1 MKIINIKSNSDGLNI
16 ELAIEE
22 PIGDVLG
29 IIQISHGMAEH
40 KERYY
45 DFMKYLAENGYVS
58 VINDHRGHGNSIK
71 EKGKYGNFYTNN
83 SDYIVEDL
91 HQVTRYIKDMYKD
104 KEVILFSHSMGTLVA
119 RNYIEKYDDE
129 IKKLILC
136 GPPTLNKLAPLGL
149 LMAYITG
156 LFYGDDKENR
166 LLDKMT
172 FKGYNSKYIGKNEWI
187 CSNKLE
193 VDKYNSDEL
202 CGYVFTTSGFINLYK
217 MMIGAFK
224 KSKYKIKNKDMDIL
238 VIAGSD
244 DPVIQSEKKFNE
256 LVSFLKN
263 VGYCKIDSKLYDG
276 KRHELLNEIDKDVI
290 YKDIVNFINK

>member
-91 HQVTRYIKDMYKD
+91 HQVTKYIKDIYKD
-104 KEVILFSHSMGTLVA
+104 KDVILFSHSMGTLVA

-129 IKKLILC
+129 IEKLILC
-136 GPPTLNKLAPLGL
+136 GPPTENKMAPLGL

-156 LFYGDDKENR
+156 LFYDKNKGNKV
-166 LLDKMT
+166 LDKMT
-172 FKGYNSKYIGKNEWI
+172 FKGYNSGYKNKNEWL
-187 CSNKLE
+187 CSNMME
-193 VDKYNSDEL
+193 VDKYNNDEL
-202 CGYVFTTSGFINLYK
+202 CGYIFTTSGFVNLYK

-256 LVSFLKN
+256 LVSFLKD

-290 YKDIVNFINK
+290 YKDIVNFIEK